1 MNAVYA
7 LAQAAHFLCLMLL
20 FGGGVFALLLKRQAG
35 AVPPGAFTRNEQLGL
50 VAAALVLTLL
60 SFFHTAAAMSGEGL
74 FRLTPGV
81 THRVL
86 FDTRFGYMAA
96 VQFALLLGL
105 LAILLLWHRA
115 VQVWCAV
122 VGGLSLAALAVTS
135 HAAAAIAVGGA
146 VDAVHLLAAGFWI
159 GGLAVLLR
167 IVMRDKGGEGRLH
180 VLRTFS
186 LWGTLAV
193 AVLLMAGIGNAM
205 IILLPAEGAPSYSWL
220 TLLGFKLVL
229 AAFMIALALTNR
241 LSLVP
246 RMAEGDAEADQ
257 TLVWSMTAEIVL
269 GVIVVILA
277 GFLGLSS
284 PMAG

>member
-1 MNAVYA
+1 
-7 LAQAAHFLCLMLL
+7 
-20 FGGGVFALLLKRQAG
+20 
-35 AVPPGAFTRNEQLGL
+35 
-50 VAAALVLTLL
+50 
-60 SFFHTAAAMSGEGL
+60 
-74 FRLTPGV
+74 
-81 THRVL
+81 
-86 FDTRFGYMAA
+86 
-96 VQFALLLGL
+96 
-105 LAILLLWHRA
+105 
-115 VQVWCAV
+115 
-122 VGGLSLAALAVTS
+122 
-135 HAAAAIAVGGA
+135 
-146 VDAVHLLAAGFWI
+146 
-159 GGLAVLLR
+159 
-167 IVMRDKGGEGRLH
+167 
-180 VLRTFS
+180 
-186 LWGTLAV
+186 
-193 AVLLMAGIGNAM
+193 LMAGIGNAM